1 MRQIDYFKTYW
12 LVSSQT
18 YIKDQCCLHQKLY
31 VWFYQ
36 SSTTEIP
43 WDTMHAHGWSFY
55 SSNRHLVAWLVFNSV
70 FSPVNLHLVE
80 ICVAI
85 QFLSM
90 VIFTFPWKIAWMG
103 YWKKLNKTPISS
115 EQQSTLS
122 LHQTYETWV
131 FVPQGIRTYLKWLPW
146 WLLFIKYLCEVKS
159 VTMPTQIFHHLG
171 FTLNSLDS
179 REI

>member
-1 MRQIDYFKTYW
+1 MLFTPEVICLILSVIYHRDPMRYYA
-12 LVSSQT
+12 
-18 YIKDQCCLHQKLY
+18 C
-31 VWFYQ
+31 
-36 SSTTEIP
+36 
-43 WDTMHAHGWSFY
+43 
-55 SSNRHLVAWLVFNSV
+55 AWLVILLEQSPSSSMVGFQ
-70 FSPVNLHLVE
+70 FSFFPVNLHLVE

-122 LHQTYETWV
+122 LHQTYETRV